1 MTTHAMEILHSSVE
15 SDWRTPDPCFQ
26 ALHNEFRFDID
37 AAAHR
42 QNSHCGNFFFGPG
55 SPIAPDAISHDWLSV
70 FLLDIHQQPHFEC
83 GEVTETCAPRRFF
96 LNPPYARGKA
106 AQWNKAHPKQQIFNP
121 FDIANWARKC
131 WEESRR
137 GATIVGLFP
146 FAPQTDWYRRYVYG
160 QGDTTRKTD
169 PEPAW
174 LGHAALQERRIPHR
188 ISFLTPQG
196 EESNNAGVNTA
207 VIVWQPMP
215 RVVGPWIP
223 QTFYWSYR

>member
-1 MTTHAMEILHSSVE
+1 LNDSFAQTRTDRAEKVDPSQAEVYEI
-15 SDWRTPDPCFQ
+15 Q
-26 ALHNEFRFDID
+26 
-37 AAAHR
+37 
-42 QNSHCGNFFFGPG
+42 
-55 SPIAPDAISHDWLSV
+55 
-70 FLLDIHQQPHFEC
+70 
-83 GEVTETCAPRRFF
+83 
-96 LNPPYARGKA
+96 
-106 AQWNKAHPKQQIFNP
+106 
-121 FDIANWARKC
+121 NWARKC

-160 QGDTTRKTD
+160 HGDTTRKTD

-215 RVVGPWIP
+215 RVIMPWIP
-223 QTFYWSYR
+223 QTLYWSYR

>member
-1 MTTHAMEILHSSVE
+1 MSTTFNPLTY
-15 SDWRTPDPCFQ
+15 R
-26 ALHNEFRFDID
+26 
-37 AAAHR
+37 
-42 QNSHCGNFFFGPG
+42 
-55 SPIAPDAISHDWLSV
+55 
-70 FLLDIHQQPHFEC
+70 
-83 GEVTETCAPRRFF
+83 GE
-96 LNPPYARGKA
+96 A
-106 AQWNKAHPKQQIFNP
+106 AQWNREHPKQQGSNP
-121 FDIANWARKC
+121 FDIANWARTC
-131 WEESRR
+131 WLQSRR

-160 QGDTTRKTD
+160 HGDTTRKTD

-215 RVVGPWIP
+215 RVIMPWIP
-223 QTFYWSYR
+223 QTLYWSYR